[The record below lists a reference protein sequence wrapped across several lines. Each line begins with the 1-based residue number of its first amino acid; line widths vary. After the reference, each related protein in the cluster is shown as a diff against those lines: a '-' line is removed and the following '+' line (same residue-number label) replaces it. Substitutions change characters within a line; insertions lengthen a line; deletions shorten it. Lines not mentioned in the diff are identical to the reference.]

1 MRYAPTLK
9 EVSLFSRLLSCYWER
24 SFALHFFW
32 DRRQNG
38 VSYRDRP
45 TKTKQETRFW
55 PALVNITGSKS
66 HNGQYG
72 SCWFLH
78 VDLIYS
84 NLTLFKSGDI
94 ILWPQ
99 LISFRIQN

>member
-9 EVSLFSRLLSCYWER
+9 EVSLFSRVLSCYWER

-45 TKTKQETRFW
+45 TKTKQE
-55 PALVNITGSKS
+55 
-66 HNGQYG
+66 
-72 SCWFLH
+72 
-78 VDLIYS
+78 
-84 NLTLFKSGDI
+84 
-94 ILWPQ
+94 ILACF
-99 LISFRIQN
+99 S